1 MSSSIPGD
9 SSMFNNRENNRINE
23 VNKDKINKRID
34 KINKRLIKIN
44 EEQMK
49 KIEEE
54 KPFVLQELLD
64 YLGI

>member
-1 MSSSIPGD
+1 M
-9 SSMFNNRENNRINE
+9 NE

-34 KINKRLIKIN
+34 RINKRLNKIN

-49 KIEEE
+49 KNEEE

-64 YLGI
+64 YLGV